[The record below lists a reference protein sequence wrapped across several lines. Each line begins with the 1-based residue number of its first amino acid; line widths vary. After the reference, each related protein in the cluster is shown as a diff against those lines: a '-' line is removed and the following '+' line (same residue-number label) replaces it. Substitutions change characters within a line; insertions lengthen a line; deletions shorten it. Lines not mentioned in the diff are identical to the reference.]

1 MSPVR
6 FTTLIAA
13 GFLQSLVTYL
23 NAMEL
28 PVAQLEVHPDG
39 GRITWTLR
47 LPAGD
52 HEIDLPTW
60 YRQTDD
66 DRLQVFNAAAWH
78 ITTVAVPLPPL
89 PDNAEALRLRRNA
102 LRLRAS
108 ALAAQRAVLN
118 AAERRLRARLP
129 RAVSAGSDPAT
140 WQAALDALL
149 DHQATLANDEAQ
161 WATDCE
167 ALRTTAGPLVPAL
180 ALDALGTLTAED
192 VSQKWAL
199 IAPMTALS
207 TPIER
212 LSITCTDNRPV
223 TLVMVRTD
231 LWWRPAARLSLGQKT
246 GSPAVLTRSAE
257 IMKPTAL
264 DFGSIQVHAIGSP
277 LHTELNGPMAQK
289 IIVQADDVVAA
300 LRRQLTGGSRSVA
313 WKEVGQ
319 AAASTPAPM
328 SSLASGDMAPVRM
341 PPIENVGDEIS
352 ESMAKGREEA
362 VSDQESGGEGSFMAI
377 GSGGGGAGMFGSRSG
392 GGRKRAVARHGG
404 SGTATSSEAEYRL
417 SNYGAGVD
425 LDLGIVALP
434 AGSASTTLTVDRTP
448 LTVLADEWALFPE
461 DSTVALRRV
470 SVRLGTQPLLPGT
483 LEVIAD
489 GSPRRTTAPAIP
501 GGGVLTVCAAL
512 DETMLVSSTAT
523 WNVDPATNT
532 DRHRRTGSDTWLLNS
547 GPEPRTLV
555 VYRTMPVSTSDEL
568 TVTRDADTTANAT
581 VIAPG
586 LLRWTV
592 TLPSGVPQ
600 RVGLGW
606 VMQASGSFSF

>member
-1 MSPVR
+1 MRPIR
-6 FTTLIAA
+6 FNTLIAA
-13 GFLQSLVTYL
+13 GFLSSLVTYL

-66 DRLQVFNAAAWH
+66 DRVQVFNAAAWH
-78 ITTVAVPLPPL
+78 VTTVPVPLPPL

-102 LRLRAS
+102 LSVRAS
-108 ALAAQRAVLN
+108 ALAAQRAVLT

-129 RAVSAGSDPAT
+129 RAASAGSDPAT

-161 WATDCE
+161 WATDRE
-167 ALRTTAGPLVPAL
+167 ALRTTAGPLAPAL
-180 ALDALGTLTAED
+180 ALDALTVLTAED
-192 VSQKWAL
+192 VAQKWASITPL
-199 IAPMTALS
+199 TKLSAL
-207 TPIER
+207 IER
-212 LSITCTDNRPV
+212 LTITCTDNRPV

-257 IMKPTAL
+257 IMKPTDV
-264 DFGSIQVHAIGSP
+264 DFGSVQVHAIGSP
-277 LHTELNGPMAQK
+277 LHTELNGPVPQM
-289 IIVQADDVVAA
+289 ITVQADDVVSA

-328 SSLASGDMAPVRM
+328 SSVAPRDVPPVRM
-341 PPIENVGDEIS
+341 AQIENEIS
-352 ESMAKGREEA
+352 ESLPKGREEA

-392 GGRKRAVARHGG
+392 GGRKRAVARNGG
-404 SGTATSSEAEYRL
+404 SGTATSNEAEYRL
-417 SNYGAGVD
+417 SNYGSGVD
-425 LDLGIVALP
+425 LDLGTVALP

-461 DSTVALRRV
+461 ESTVALRRV

-489 GSPRRTTAPAIP
+489 GSPRRTAAPAIP

-512 DETMLVSSTAT
+512 DETVLVSSTAT

-532 DRHRRTGSDTWLLNS
+532 DRHRRTGSNTWLLNS

-568 TVTRDADTTANAT
+568 TVTRDPDTTPAAT